1 MRIFQTYRGL
11 PKSVYVIF
19 AAQVINRFGDFVM
32 PFLTLFLTIKLGYS
46 VALTGTIVMASSLMT
61 IPGGLSGGKIA
72 DHFGRVKTYVLFQG
86 MAGLTILLCTFL
98 SQTSWFIPLILLS
111 SFFNGG
117 VRPIIGAILTDVLS
131 EDQRQAGFS
140 LSYLGINVG
149 VALGPI
155 VAGFLFNHYLSWIFI
170 GDALTSLL
178 AIALVAYFIPESLP
192 SREGQGEAHTD
203 GPAPK
208 EESTIRILMA
218 QPVLLL
224 FFCFSALYSATYV
237 QSHFSLPI
245 LLGDLYGAK
254 GPEIFG
260 SITSVN
266 AITVLLMTVVITNFS
281 KRFTP
286 ILNIAIGGLA
296 YALGFGIIGML
307 HQLPLFVINT
317 FFWTLGEIIIS
328 TNYGVYIANKS
339 PVNHRARISAVSS
352 VSWAVGA
359 LIGTAVIGVIV
370 DHFGLQIVW
379 PIVGVLSLLGSIGMV
394 GIWRFEKGLKKG

>member
-1 MRIFQTYRGL
+1 MGIFQTYRGL

-19 AAQVINRFGDFVM
+19 VAQIINRFGDFVM

-72 DHFGRVKTYVLFQG
+72 DHFGRVKTYVIFQG
-86 MAGLTILLCTFL
+86 MAGLMILLCTFFSKTDL
-98 SQTSWFIPLILLS
+98 FIPLILFS

-117 VRPIIGAILTDVLS
+117 VRPIIGAILTDVLP
-131 EDQRQAGFS
+131 EEQRQAGFS

-155 VAGFLFNHYLSWIFI
+155 VAGFLFNHYLNLIFI
-170 GDALTSLL
+170 GDALTSLV
-178 AIALVAYFIPESLP
+178 AICLVAYFIPESLP
-192 SREGQGEAHTD
+192 SQQESEAIE
-203 GPAPK
+203 PPK
-208 EESTIRILMA
+208 GKETSVSTLRILLDK
-218 QPVLLL
+218 PLLLL
-224 FFCFSALYSATYV
+224 FFGFSALYSATYV

-245 LLGDLYGAK
+245 LLGEIYGKK

-260 SITSVN
+260 SLTSVN

-281 KRFTP
+281 KRFSP
-286 ILNIAIGGLA
+286 IVNIALGGLA
-296 YALGFGIIGML
+296 YAIGFGVIGL
-307 HQLPLFVINT
+307 IHSLPIFVLNT

-339 PVNHRARISAVSS
+339 PVNYRARISAVSS

-359 LIGTAVIGVIV
+359 LIGTAAIGLVV
-370 DHFGLQIVW
+370 DSVGLQVVW
-379 PIVGVLSLLGSIGMV
+379 PIVGILSLMGSIGMI
-394 GIWRFEKGLKKG
+394 GIWYRERLVN

>member
-1 MRIFQTYRGL
+1 MQIFQTYSGL
-11 PKSVYVIF
+11 SKSVYVIF

-72 DHFGRVKTYVLFQG
+72 DHFGRVKTYVIFQG
-86 MAGLTILLCTFL
+86 MAGFTILLCTFL
-98 SQTSWFIPLILLS
+98 SKTDWFIPLILLS

-155 VAGFLFNHYLSWIFI
+155 VAGFLFNHYLNWIFI

-178 AIALVAYFIPESLP
+178 AIGLVAYFIPESLP
-192 SREGQGEAHTD
+192 KRMNDSVEVIDDTQV
-203 GPAPK
+203 K
-208 EESTIRILMA
+208 EESTLKILRG
-218 QPVLLL
+218 QPLLLL

-245 LLGDLYGAK
+245 LLGNLYGAK
-254 GPEIFG
+254 GPELFG

-266 AITVLLMTVVITNFS
+266 AVTVLLMTVVVTNFS
-281 KRFTP
+281 KRFSP

-307 HQLPLFVINT
+307 FNLPLFIINT

-359 LIGTAVIGVIV
+359 LMGTAVIGIIV
-370 DHFGLQIVW
+370 DRFGIQIVW
-379 PIVGVLSLLGSIGMV
+379 PIVGVLSLLGSIGML
-394 GIWRFEKGLKKG
+394 GIWRYERKLARV